1 MRPQMSLQVACLR
14 KFLQAFEKGAGKC
27 TMLPTGPLCLVKT
40 CTSRI
45 VSDGFTYSKI
55 MLGVN
60 LMRELSPTFNPA
72 KLDYVLMPPIKKVML
87 GYN

>member
-1 MRPQMSLQVACLR
+1 
-14 KFLQAFEKGAGKC
+14 
-27 TMLPTGPLCLVKT
+27 
-40 CTSRI
+40 
-45 VSDGFTYSKI
+45 

-72 KLDYVLMPPIKKVML
+72 KLDYVVMPPIKKVML